1 MSAVTRP
8 GTPAASVPLSFLSP
22 GSYVAGDGVI
32 KRAGEIVA
40 RFGSNALLVHGAVGF
55 GLAGDALDRSLSA
68 AGVRYTTARQVGY
81 CGDESSAALTAAAR
95 AAGSD
100 VLVGVGGGRALD
112 VTKLAAD
119 SLGLPCVMVPTSPA
133 TCSAATSV
141 VVRYTTSG
149 EYLGSG
155 LIRRN
160 AEAAVVDVAVLAA
173 APDRLLV
180 AGIADAL
187 AKVVE
192 VRFAASRITRPGTAL
207 LAALALCDELDE
219 LLHAQSR
226 AALAG
231 SPDARARV
239 AEACVLWPGLIGALA
254 GESAKLAAAHAVH
267 NALTILPASHQALHG
282 ELVAFGVIAQLLLEE
297 RSDDYLERTVALL
310 SAIGCPLDL
319 ESLGCRDYLTDESV
333 RNNVLTRICSLQSM
347 RACFPNIAPAALAE
361 VLLEANGVAL
371 EARAGIAIT
380 PS

>member
-8 GTPAASVPLSFLSP
+8 GNPAPSVPLSFLSP

-32 KRAGEIVA
+32 KRAGEVVA

-55 GLAGDALDRSLSA
+55 GLVGDALDRSLSV
-68 AGVRYTTARQVGY
+68 AGVRYTTTRHVGY
-81 CGDESSAALTAAAR
+81 CGEDSIAALAAAAR

-100 VLVGVGGGRALD
+100 VLVGVGGGRVLD
-112 VTKLAAD
+112 ITKLAAD
-119 SLGLPCVMVPTSPA
+119 ALGLPCVMVPTSPA

-141 VVRYTTSG
+141 VVRYTTNG

-173 APDRLLV
+173 APNRLLV

-192 VRFAASRITRPGTAL
+192 VRFAASRIARPGAAL
-207 LAALALCDELDE
+207 RAALAICDELDE
-219 LLHAQSR
+219 LLHTESS
-226 AALAG
+226 AALAA

-267 NALTILPASHQALHG
+267 NALTLLPGSHQALHG
-282 ELVAFGVIAQLLLEE
+282 ELVAFGVIAQLLLEQ
-297 RSDDYLERTVALL
+297 RSDDHLERTVALL
-310 SAIGCPLDL
+310 ASIGCPLDL
-319 ESLGCRDYLTDESV
+319 VSLGCSDYLTHDSV
-333 RNNVLTRICSLQSM
+333 SDRVLTRICSLQSM
-347 RACFPNIAPAALAE
+347 RACFPSITPAALQD
-361 VLLEANGVAL
+361 VLLNANGVAL
-371 EARAGIAIT
+371 ASRRRAPAAAN
-380 PS
+380 